1 MKTPRYPDGRS
12 IENGDAVLRDGVVP
26 GRIIDVLDAE
36 PPSVWLED
44 AEHPGRSFVT
54 TELLDLTLIERDTS
68 DFAGAAVTWLR
79 ARGDSG
85 DPQAQQALGWLYESG
100 VAVEKDDTSAVEWYA
115 LAAHGGDPVGQFNYA
130 LRCERGRG
138 VPMDLAAAA
147 RWYLASAE
155 QGVGP
160 AMKNLSNMYRDG
172 QGVGQDIQQANRWLR
187 AAEAEGCG

>member
-1 MKTPRYPDGRS
+1 MNRPCYPDGSS
-12 IENGDAVLRDGVVP
+12 IEKGDAVLRDGVVP
-26 GRIIDVLDAE
+26 GRIIDVFDAQ

-44 AEHPGRSFVT
+44 AEHSGRSFVT

-68 DFAGAAVTWLR
+68 DFEGAAVRWLR

-85 DPQAQQALGWLYESG
+85 DPQALQALGWLHESG
-100 VAVEKDDTSAVEWYA
+100 VAVEQDDARAAELYA

-138 VPMDLAAAA
+138 VPVDLAAAA

-172 QGVGQDIQQANRWLR
+172 RGVPQDIQQAIRWLR
-187 AAEAEGCG
+187 AAEAEGCE